1 MGNCGDKVQKN
12 YKPPQGAAAQS
23 QIQNSQIPRKYPTI

>member
-12 YKPPQGAAAQS
+12 YKPPQGAYAQS
-23 QIQNSQIPRKYPTI
+23 QISNNQTHRIYLTM